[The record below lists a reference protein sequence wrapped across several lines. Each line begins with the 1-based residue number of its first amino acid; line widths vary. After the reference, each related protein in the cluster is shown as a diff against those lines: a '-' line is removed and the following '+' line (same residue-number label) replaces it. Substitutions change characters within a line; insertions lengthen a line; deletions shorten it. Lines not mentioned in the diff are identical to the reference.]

1 MSFSASYA
9 NLVTTLAGTSGDNAG
24 LDVRGRMPGQ
34 TLRIEGATSL
44 ATLTTGLN
52 SFTAGTGTSAT
63 SVAKQTGSAD
73 YTATN
78 LVGKW
83 LKRVSGGGYVAGG
96 DNLRPILSNL
106 TTTIAINEMTGL
118 DNTSVCQIVD
128 LATATDYISAS
139 DLIALRVASC
149 LGPVEIVG
157 LDFSATH
164 TLDGLMELRD
174 CVDVRVMGC
183 KLAQNLANPSLSAT
197 RVQRLRVEHC
207 RLTASADIEITR
219 CPHVEVTGCV
229 NSAGGVI
236 AIEDCT
242 FVDVLKLSA
251 SSAPSRVLSVIN
263 SGVVNVEAACS
274 SGGASPLYFK
284 GNERMTAVGG
294 LLTGSGNTGYGAEF
308 ESSGHYVITGST
320 ITGTTNAV
328 LFNSTAS
335 GYGGG
340 DYLGINYG
348 AMATAT
354 MSLVAQTTVT
364 KVAIFNNVLFDGSID
379 KSAREIAYGVNNPS
393 NATIAAAG
401 TVVGDATQIVQQT
414 FIVVSSCASGAGVK
428 LHNVSVLPGVVVEIY
443 NGAANACIVYPSNG
457 GTINGGASV
466 SIAVGKIGMFRCV
479 DWATD
484 KWIANVAVL
493 G

>member
-9 NLVTTLAGTSGDNAG
+9 SLVTTLAGTSGDNAG
-24 LDVRGRMPGQ
+24 LDIRGRLPGQ
-34 TLRIEGATSL
+34 TLRVNGATTL

-52 SFTAGTGTSAT
+52 TGTAGTGTSAT
-63 SVAKQTGSAD
+63 SIAKPTGSAN
-73 YTATN
+73 YT
-78 LVGKW
+78 VDD
-83 LKRVSGGGYVAGG
+83 LKTLFFKRIGGGGYVAGG
-96 DNLRPILSNL
+96 DNIRQIKAN
-106 TTTIAINEMTGL
+106 TTGTFAIDSMPGCDSTTVFE
-118 DNTSVCQIVD
+118 IVT
-128 LATATDYISAS
+128 LATKMDQISVS
-139 DLIALRVASC
+139 DLIGLRLQGN
-149 LGPVEIVG
+149 LGPVEITG

-164 TLDGLMELRD
+164 TLDGLIELTD
-174 CVDVRVMGC
+174 CVDVLIRGC
-183 KLAQNLANPSLSAT
+183 RLGQSLANPSLVAT
-197 RVQRLRVEHC
+197 RVNRLRIEHC
-207 RLTASADIEITR
+207 LITDGADLEISR
-219 CPHVEVTGCV
+219 CTNATVHGCY
-229 NSAGGVI
+229 NSEGGVI
-236 AIEDCT
+236 SIEDCT
-242 FVDVLKLSA
+242 FVDVTKLTA
-251 SSAPSRVLSVIN
+251 EDAPSRVLSVID
-263 SGVVNVEAACS
+263 SGVVNVEADCND
-274 SGGASPLYFK
+274 GGASPLYFR
-284 GNERMTAVGG
+284 GNARMTAVGG

-328 LFNSTAS
+328 LFNATAS

-354 MSLVAQTTVT
+354 MSLVAQTTIT
-364 KVAIFNNVLFDGSID
+364 KVAWFNNVLFDGSID

-401 TVVGDATQIVQQT
+401 TAVGDATQIVQQT

-443 NGAANACIVYPSNG
+443 NGAANACLVYPSNG

-466 SIAVGKIGMFRCV
+466 SVAVGKVAMFRCV

-484 KWIANVAVL
+484 KWLANVAVL